1 MKRFQEFTENVDRV
15 AALKAKQR
23 AAVDKFKSGNEPAPK
38 QTPERKV
45 HQGNVET
52 ENLIAKK
59 QAKAKAKA
67 MARKAEI
74 RAEIQ
79 REKQDK

>member
-1 MKRFQEFTENVDRV
+1 MKRFQEFTENIDKV

-23 AAVDKFKSGNEPAPK
+23 AAVDKFKSSGTPDPK
-38 QTPERKV
+38 PKPERKV

-59 QAKAKAKA
+59 QAKAKA

-79 REKQDK
+79 NEKQDK

>member
-1 MKRFQEFTENVDRV
+1 MKRFNKFTEDVDKV

-23 AAVDKFKSGNEPAPK
+23 ATVDKFKSSETPVQ

-45 HQGNVET
+45 HSGDVDTQNM
-52 ENLIAKK
+52 IDKK
-59 QAKAKAKA
+59 RAVAKAAV
-67 MARKAEI
+67 RKAEI

-79 REKQDK
+79 KEKQDK

>member
-1 MKRFQEFTENVDRV
+1 MKRFQEFTENVDKV
-15 AALKAKQR
+15 AALRAKQR
-23 AAVDKFKSGNEPAPK
+23 TAVDKFKSSGTPDPK
-38 QTPERKV
+38 PKPERKV

-59 QAKAKAKA
+59 QAKAKA

-79 REKQDK
+79 NEKQDK

>member
-23 AAVDKFKSGNEPAPK
+23 ATVDKFKSGNESAPK
-38 QTPERKV
+38 RTLERKV
-45 HQGNVET
+45 HSGDVDT

-59 QAKAKAKA
+59 QAKAKA

-74 RAEIQ
+74 RSEIQ

>member
-1 MKRFQEFTENVDRV
+1 MKRFNKFTEDVDKV

-23 AAVDKFKSGNEPAPK
+23 ATVDKFKSSETPVQ

-45 HQGNVET
+45 HSGDVET
-52 ENLIAKK
+52 QNMIDKK
-59 QAKAKAKA
+59 RAVAKAAAK
-67 MARKAEI
+67 KAEI

-79 REKQDK
+79 KEKQDK

>member
-1 MKRFQEFTENVDRV
+1 MKRFQEFTENVDKA

-45 HQGNVET
+45 HSGDVDTQNMIDKKRA
-52 ENLIAKK
+52 IAK
-59 QAKAKAKA
+59 AVS
-67 MARKAEI
+67 RKAEI

-79 REKQDK
+79 KEKQDK

>member
-1 MKRFQEFTENVDRV
+1 MKRFQEFVENVDKV

-23 AAVDKFKSGNEPAPK
+23 AAVDKFKSGNQPAPK

-45 HQGNVET
+45 HSGDVDT
-52 ENLIAKK
+52 ENLISKK
-59 QAKAKAKA
+59 QAKAKA

>member
-1 MKRFQEFTENVDRV
+1 MKRFQEFTENVDKA

-45 HQGNVET
+45 HSGDVDT

-59 QAKAKAKA
+59 QAKVKA

-79 REKQDK
+79 NEKQDK

>member
-1 MKRFQEFTENVDRV
+1 MKRFQEFTENVDKV

-23 AAVDKFKSGNEPAPK
+23 TAVDKFKSSGTSTPVQK
-38 QTPERKV
+38 PERKV
-45 HQGNVET
+45 HSGDVDT

-59 QAKAKAKA
+59 QAKAKA

-79 REKQDK
+79 NEKQDK

>member
-1 MKRFQEFTENVDRV
+1 MKRFNKFTEDVDKV

-23 AAVDKFKSGNEPAPK
+23 ATVDKFKSSKTPVQ

-45 HQGNVET
+45 HSGDVET
-52 ENLIAKK
+52 QNMIDKK
-59 QAKAKAKA
+59 RAVAKAA
-67 MARKAEI
+67 ARKAEI

-79 REKQDK
+79 KEKQDK

>member
-1 MKRFQEFTENVDRV
+1 MKRFQEFTENVDKV

-23 AAVDKFKSGNEPAPK
+23 TAVDKFKSSGTPDSKPK
-38 QTPERKV
+38 PERKV
-45 HQGNVET
+45 HSGDVDT

-59 QAKAKAKA
+59 QAKAKA

-79 REKQDK
+79 NEKQDK

>member
-1 MKRFQEFTENVDRV
+1 MKRFNKFTEDVDKV
-15 AALKAKQR
+15 AALRAKQR
-23 AAVDKFKSGNEPAPK
+23 ATVDKFKSSETPVQ

-45 HQGNVET
+45 HSGDVDT

-59 QAKAKAKA
+59 QAKAKA

>member
-1 MKRFQEFTENVDRV
+1 MAT
-15 AALKAKQR
+15 AA
-23 AAVDKFKSGNEPAPK
+23 D
-38 QTPERKV
+38 
-45 HQGNVET
+45 VET

-59 QAKAKAKA
+59 QAKAKA

>member
-1 MKRFQEFTENVDRV
+1 MKKFDKFTEDIDKI

-23 AAVDKFKSGNEPAPK
+23 ATVDKFKSSETPVQ

-45 HQGNVET
+45 HSGDVET
-52 ENLIAKK
+52 QNMIDKK
-59 QAKAKAKA
+59 RAVAKAA
-67 MARKAEI
+67 ARKAEI

-79 REKQDK
+79 KEKQDK